1 MSGHSKWATIKRKKG
16 AADAKRG
23 QLFTKLTRE
32 ITVAAREGGG
42 DPESNFRLRLAV
54 QKARSENM
62 PLDNIQRAI
71 TRGAGTGGE
80 GGAAY
85 EEIIYEGYGPN
96 GVAMLVQTLTDNR
109 NRTVSEVRAAFT
121 KAGGSL
127 GENGSVSWMFDQKG
141 MIVVEPSRGQDADE
155 VTLAAIDAGAEDVTA
170 DTDEDG
176 EAHVEVITN
185 FEDLKAVQESLTTQ
199 GYNVVSAERTMI
211 PKTTMALDDKGVESA
226 LRLVDRLEDLDD
238 VQTVYTNLDL
248 SQAGALMESLS

>member
-1 MSGHSKWATIKRKKG
+1 MSGHSKWSTIKRKKG

-54 QKARSENM
+54 QRARAENM
-62 PLDNIQRAI
+62 PLENVQRAI
-71 TRGAGTGGE
+71 QRGSGTGADGSN
-80 GGAAY
+80 Y
-85 EEIIYEGYGPN
+85 EEVIYEGYGPH

-109 NRTVSEVRAAFT
+109 NRTVAEVRAAFT

-127 GENGSVSWMFDQKG
+127 GEAGSVGWMFDPKG
-141 MIVVEPSRGQDADE
+141 VIVVEPRNGQDPDE
-155 VTLAAIDAGAEDVTA
+155 ISLAAIDAGAEDVSV

-176 EAHVEVITN
+176 DTHIEVITG
-185 FEDLKAVQESLTTQ
+185 FEDLRTVQDALTGA
-199 GYNVVSAERTMI
+199 GYNVTSAERTML
-211 PKTTMALDDKGVESA
+211 PKTTMALDDKVLESA

-248 SQAGALMESLS
+248 SQAGAVMAGMS